1 MLNAEIK
8 TEKLKAMVEIVET
21 IVDEV
26 KLNIDGEG
34 ITIKAVDP
42 AHVAMVDMSL
52 NKDAF
57 ESYEAEETELGIN
70 LNKIDQFLNLASA
83 GSVVKMEHVEDE
95 NRLTLQVENITRKM
109 PLIDTAGMTDPS
121 VPQLDLPIALKLEGK
136 HLLKGVKASQ
146 NISDHVAITAGP
158 DGFEIFSEEDEDNVR
173 LSLLKDDLLE
183 LDAKEEVR
191 SLFALDYFSNMIKS
205 VSANTPINVELG
217 KDYPIKMEFDYAEG
231 DGHVRF
237 LLAPRIESA

>member
-8 TEKLKAMVEIVET
+8 TEKLKDMVEILET

-52 NKDAF
+52 KKEAF

-70 LNKIDQFLNLASA
+70 LNKIDQFLALASA
-83 GSVVKMEHVEDE
+83 GSVVKLEHVEDE

-109 PLIDTAGMTDPS
+109 PLLDTAGMTDPS
-121 VPQLDLPIALKLEGK
+121 VPQLDLPISLKLEGK

-173 LSLLKDDLLE
+173 LSLLEDDLLE
-183 LDAKEEVR
+183 LNAKEEVR

-205 VSANTPINVELG
+205 VGANTPIHVELG
-217 KDYPIKMEFDYAEG
+217 KDYPIKMEFDYADEN
-231 DGHVRF
+231 GHVRF
-237 LLAPRIESA
+237 LLAPRIESV